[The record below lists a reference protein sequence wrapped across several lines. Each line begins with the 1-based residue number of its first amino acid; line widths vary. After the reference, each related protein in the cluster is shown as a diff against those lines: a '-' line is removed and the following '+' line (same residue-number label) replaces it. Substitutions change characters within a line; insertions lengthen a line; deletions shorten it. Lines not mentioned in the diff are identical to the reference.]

1 MIFVHFIG
9 FAVKM
14 LHLELLECA
23 YAYDVAVARA
33 EARRLNVLARKSD
46 PAFDLSDRKFV
57 KRYRLSKDLTRE
69 LISELTPHFPP
80 TVRSDALS
88 VETKVRNHVFD
99 VRNAPHKDER
109 TP

>member
-1 MIFVHFIG
+1 
-9 FAVKM
+9 M
-14 LHLELLECA
+14 LYLDVLECA

-57 KRYRLSKDLTRE
+57 KRYRLSKDLTRQ
-69 LISELTPHFPP
+69 LIFELTPHLLP
-80 TVRSDALS
+80 TVRSDALN

-99 VRNAPHKDER
+99 VRNAPHKDKKS
-109 TP
+109 